1 MRVLIRTDGG
11 GCIGSGHVGRCLV
24 LALALRQRGAV
35 CRFAMRALPGHLGER
50 VSAQGFGVD
59 LLAEPAGSGWSVVAD
74 AQAFEALAAEFDPS
88 LVIVDHYGL
97 DARWE
102 AAVAGGKRRL
112 LAIDDLADRP
122 HACDILLDQNH
133 HADAKGRYAGLIP
146 NGAATFL
153 GPEYALTHPSFAVAR
168 GMVRHA
174 SRRVERVFVFYGGT
188 DASNETARALAVL
201 ARPDLRHLAVDVVVG
216 RNHPDPDVLARL
228 ASRRGKTRIYSER
241 PHLADLLVR
250 ADLAFGAGGVTTW
263 ERCALGVPSVVTTV
277 AGNQEPGIEVLSAA
291 GIVQYAGAA
300 GQLCEDGLHASVRA
314 LLDSPGRLEAMRQA
328 ALAMTDG
335 GGAKK
340 LACRLIPEQ
349 TPPACESAQE
359 AAP

>member
-11 GCIGSGHVGRCLV
+11 KSIGSGHVGRCLV
-24 LALALRQRGAV
+24 LAMALRQRGAV
-35 CRFAMRALPGHLGER
+35 CHFAMRALPGHLGER
-50 VSAQGFGVD
+50 VAAEGFGFD
-59 LLAEPAGSGWSVVAD
+59 LLAEPAAGGWSAEAD
-74 AQAFEALAAEFDPS
+74 AQATQALAADFDPS

-102 AAVAGGKRRL
+102 AVVGGEREL

-122 HACDILLDQNH
+122 HACDLLLDQNH
-133 HADAKGRYAGLIP
+133 HSDAKGRYVGLIP
-146 NGAATFL
+146 ADAATFL
-153 GPEYALTHPSFAVAR
+153 GPEYALMHPAFAVAR
-168 GMVRHA
+168 EMVRPA
-174 SRRVERVFVFYGGT
+174 DRPVERVFIFYGGT

-201 ARPDLRHLAVDVVVG
+201 ARPELRHLAVNVVVG
-216 RNHPDPDVLARL
+216 RNHPDPDGLARL
-228 ASRRGKTRIYSER
+228 AAWHGNAVMYSER

-250 ADLAFGAGGVTTW
+250 ADLAFGAGGATTW

-277 AGNQEPGIEVLSAA
+277 AGNQEPGIQALSAA

-349 TPPACESAQE
+349 TPLACESVQE